1 MKKTKKITI
10 SMIMFTLSLIYFTS
24 YISRKS
30 LGVLITELIN
40 ATSLSKEQLSIPLT
54 IIFITYG
61 FVQMFAGI
69 ICDKFNTKYITISAL
84 LISGLTNIIIS
95 FCYDNI
101 VLLSILW
108 GINGIV
114 QAFIWPALVKIMS
127 TSLDDK
133 HYDKAATLIT
143 IGGYSGQCFL
153 YIIAYFIVKSIGF
166 RHLFTFAF
174 LLCFLTSLLNLFVI
188 KNNKSNEITE
198 EYISIEKSN
207 TKQSSFLSFM
217 FIIILIII
225 VFAGAYRGSI
235 ESWTPT
241 FIYEVFNIS
250 SDKAIIVSL
259 ALPLLSIVFVEISLI
274 AYKKLVKNPIYLAAI
289 LMGLGA
295 LSSILLIIFNNKSE
309 YVSLILMAMG
319 FGFSSAALHTITSYI
334 PLFYKNTGKI
344 SMIASLLN
352 AFTYVGSAIA
362 TYFIGYICSNDVY
375 GWNGAIICWII
386 LGMAST
392 ILLISIFKPWNKKQL
407 NH

>member
-1 MKKTKKITI
+1 MKNSKKFNI
-10 SMIMFTLSLIYFTS
+10 SMIIFTLSLIYFTS

-69 ICDKFNTKYITISAL
+69 ICDKVNTKYITISAL
-84 LISGLTNIIIS
+84 LISGLTNLIVS
-95 FCYDNI
+95 FCYSNI
-101 VLLSILW
+101 VLLSIFW

-153 YIIAYFIVKSIGF
+153 YIIAYFIVKNIGF

-174 LLCFLTSLLNLFVI
+174 LLCLLTALLNIFVI
-188 KNNKSNEITE
+188 KNNKKQEFTDDDICIE
-198 EYISIEKSN
+198 ESN
-207 TKQSSFLSFM
+207 TKQVSFVSLM

-241 FIYEVFNIS
+241 FIYEVFNIP

-259 ALPLLSIVFVEISLI
+259 ALPLLSIIFVEISLI
-274 AYKKLVKNPIYLAAI
+274 AYKKIVKNPIYLATI
-289 LMGLGA
+289 LMGLGT

-319 FGFSSAALHTITSYI
+319 FGFSSAALHTVTSYI
-334 PLFYKNTGKI
+334 PLFYKNTGRI

-362 TYFIGYICSNDVY
+362 TYFIGYICSSDVY
-375 GWNGAIICWII
+375 GWNGALICWII
-386 LGMAST
+386 LGLTAT
-392 ILLISIFKPWNKKQL
+392 ILLICIFKPWNKKQIS
-407 NH
+407 H